1 MFETMI
7 IGMLPAAMLLLAAG
21 IVVCIM
27 DTIEISKQRRQD
39 RARYERYETQEDA
52 DRRLRNTQEDE
63 RIRRLWEEEA
73 EELEA
78 LGEDICCFEVG

>member
-73 EELEA
+73 DELEA
-78 LGEDICCFEVG
+78 LGEDI

>member
-7 IGMLPAAMLLLAAG
+7 IGMLPAAVLLLAAG

-39 RARYERYETQEDA
+39 RARYERYEAQEDA

-73 EELEA
+73 DELEA
-78 LGEDICCFEVG
+78 LER